1 MILIQKNNK
10 LHLLKRLSV
19 RKYIK
24 KINIKKKTT
33 IKDIANVLNISA
45 AAVSKALNDDSRIS
59 KKTKKA
65 VRQVAKNLNYQP
77 NHLASALRKG
87 KSKLVGVI
95 VPRTNSN
102 FFSSVIQNIEEV
114 LNKEGYNIIIT
125 QSNESYKK
133 ECANIDTLLF
143 TQVDGIIASM
153 ANETVDLEYYEKIK
167 AKGIPL
173 ILFDRGENDLNVD
186 YIGINDYDSSHIIVE
201 HLVKQGCKRIAHIG
215 GYKRTRIFNNRI
227 RGYID
232 ALSKHKL
239 PLDNELLI
247 ESSLTIE
254 DGKKQ
259 MLQLLKLENRP
270 DAVYI
275 ASDYAALGALQL
287 LNEQKIRVPQD
298 IALVGF
304 GDEPFTSMTTPSIS
318 SINQHSAKIG
328 KQAALTFLSYTTKK
342 TIEQTLNKIILD
354 AELVIRDSSNIRNN
368 YKHINS
374 IQNQK

>member
-1 MILIQKNNK
+1 M
-10 LHLLKRLSV
+10 
-19 RKYIK
+19 
-24 KINIKKKTT
+24 NIKKKTT

-65 VRQVAKNLNYQP
+65 VKQVAQNLNYQP

-125 QSNESYKK
+125 QSNESFKK
-133 ECANIDTLLF
+133 ECDSIDTLLF

-153 ANETVDLEYYEKIK
+153 ANETVDLDYYEKVK

-186 YIGINDYDSSHIIVE
+186 YIGINDYKSSQDIIE
-201 HLVKQGCKRIAHIG
+201 HLVNQGRERIAHIG

-232 ALSKHKL
+232 AVNKHNL
-239 PLDNELLI
+239 PLEPELLI

-254 DGKKQ
+254 DGKEK
-259 MLQLLKLENRP
+259 MEQLLLLKERP
-270 DAVYI
+270 DAVYV
-275 ASDYAALGALQL
+275 ASDYAALGALQAL
-287 LNEQKIRVPQD
+287 KEQKIKVPED

-304 GDEPFTSMTTPSIS
+304 GDEPFTAYVTPSIS
-318 SINQHSAKIG
+318 SINQHSTEIG
-328 KQAALTFLSYTTKK
+328 KQAALTFLGYTKK
-342 TIEQTLNKIILD
+342 KTVKQTLNKIILD
-354 AELVIRDSSNIRNN
+354 AKLVIRESS
-368 YKHINS
+368 K
-374 IQNQK
+374 NQ